1 LIASPC
7 TKVCAMDAD
16 NRYCL
21 GCKRTLAEIAHW
33 SEMTDAARAAVLAQ
47 LPARRSRGHGSSGGA
62 AHPELVRDQ

>member
-1 LIASPC
+1 
-7 TKVCAMDAD
+7 MDAD

-21 GCKRTLAEIAHW
+21 GCKRSLVEIALW

-47 LPARRSRGHGSSGGA
+47 LQARRSSDRGRSGDA